1 MKTKIIPIPIYFGK
15 LVLVVVTDWNEFDK
29 KYNTNIAAEDYIG
42 VAVNKKGSST
52 YVIGLKEFE
61 FEFIAHEAVHIVNYI
76 YRNCGIHLDVKN
88 DEPQAYLTGWVVSE
102 VVKFLKE
109 QKIKIQ

>member
-29 KYNTNIAAEDYIG
+29 TYNTKVAQHDYASVTVTLESEDICIIG
-42 VAVNKKGSST
+42 IKNFSFGVM
-52 YVIGLKEFE
+52 
-61 FEFIAHEAVHIVNYI
+61 AHETVHVVNYI
-76 YRNCGIHLDVKN
+76 YEKCNMQLDIKN